1 MAVKLL
7 KRSDIVLG
15 YTAQFLNLAVGIIV
29 LPAALRMLA
38 PPDLNFWLI
47 LNYVYTFSALME
59 SSFSPNI
66 SRNVTFVLSGVK
78 ELIPWGVSSQRND
91 GNSLG
96 DNVDWNLYRSLTKSI
111 RIIYLCLSI
120 FLFVLLLFV
129 GTPLIVGG
137 GDGDYANL
145 WYVYLVAIS
154 VGVFFGKFASIT
166 TGWGHVAVNNIAL
179 ISSKLLYI
187 FLSFLSLYYGF
198 GIKGLVYSFV
208 VQSLVAR
215 LVPIFYWYKIEK
227 IGNAVKGNAQ
237 NTLKVLLPNSFRT
250 MLTAISGFS
259 ITRGLV
265 FVANANLGGEATAPF
280 TLSHQI
286 VTVVCSVAVVFVQL
300 AQAQIAKYSADNNR
314 EQVVRNLV
322 ISLRMM
328 VLIILAGAFVV
339 TIGGQQILDL
349 LGSKT
354 SLAESSIVLLLF
366 FIGLL
371 ETNHSLFA
379 SFIMAK
385 NEVPFVVP
393 AIISALCVIGGS
405 FWVISTYKSVLGAI
419 LIQFL
424 VQAAFNNWYWPKV
437 YLKSLN
443 LNIKELVSKVFGL
456 GWRAR

>member
-7 KRSDIVLG
+7 KRSDIILG
-15 YTAQFLNLAVGIIV
+15 YAAQFLNLAVGVIV

-38 PPDLNFWLI
+38 PSDLNFWLI

-66 SRNVTFVLSGVK
+66 SRNITFVLSGVK
-78 ELIPWGVSSQRND
+78 ELVPWGVKSKRDD
-91 GNSLG
+91 GTSFG
-96 DNVDWNLYRSLTKSI
+96 SNVDWGLYKSLAKSVG
-111 RIIYLCLSI
+111 IIYVGLSI
-120 FLFVLLLFV
+120 ILFLLLLFV
-129 GTPLIVGG
+129 GTSLVVGG
-137 GDGDYANL
+137 TESDYASL
-145 WYVYLVAIS
+145 WYLYIFVIS
-154 VGVFFGKFASIT
+154 VGVFFGKFAAVT
-166 TGWGHVAVNNIAL
+166 TGWGHVGVNNIAL

-187 FLSFLSLYYGF
+187 LLSFLSLYYGF
-198 GIKGLVYSFV
+198 GIRGLVYSFV

-215 LVPIFYWYKIEK
+215 LVPIFYWYKIEE
-227 IGNAVKGNAQ
+227 IGSYAAVFSQ
-237 NTLKVLLPNSFRT
+237 TTLKVLLPNSFRT
-250 MLTAISGFS
+250 MVTAMSGFA

-265 FVANANLGGEATAPF
+265 FVANSKLGGEATAPF
-280 TLSHQI
+280 TLSHQV
-286 VTVVCSVAVVFVQL
+286 VTVACSVAVVFVQL

-328 VLIILAGAFVV
+328 VFVILAGALVV
-339 TIGGQQILDL
+339 TAGGQEILNL

-354 SLAESSIVLLLF
+354 PLAEPSVVLFLF

-393 AIISALCVIGGS
+393 AIVSALCIIVGAY
-405 FWVISTYKSVLGAI
+405 WAISVYNSLLGAI

-443 LNIKELVSKVFGL
+443 LRVRDLVSLVFGL
-456 GWRAR
+456 SRGAG